1 MSAQI
6 YMHNPTSVEIVSTPS
21 GPGFILRITS
31 VNIYFGLFVDKQF
44 LLDLDSSI
52 RTALLDLESPTE

>member
-6 YMHNPTSVEIVSTPS
+6 YMHEPTSVEIASTPS
-21 GPGFILRITS
+21 GPGFVLRINS
-31 VNIYFGLFVDKQF
+31 ADIYFGLFVDKQF

-52 RTALLDLESPTE
+52 RTALLDLEGPTE